1 MVSTQTQT
9 LEKPQ
14 AQTHPA
20 PRLID
25 THVHLDDARFDPD
38 RLDVIGRAKE
48 SGVKMVLMSTR
59 LESAPRV
66 LELARDHGAN
76 CAVGVH
82 PNCANSLDDHLES
95 KLESLSR
102 FPEVVAIGEIGLD
115 YYRDYVTPSQQ
126 HAALRRQLALAVDL
140 DLPVVLHNR
149 ESTKDLLAI
158 LKEFP
163 TLRGVFHSFLGDITQ
178 AEAFLERG
186 FYLGIGGPL
195 TFKKNEP
202 LRQTVRQLP
211 LERLLVETDS
221 PFLTPAPHRGKRNE
235 PAYVRY
241 VAQTLAQVKGLTFE
255 EVTQAT
261 TQNSRVLFGV

>member
-1 MVSTQTQT
+1 MVITQTQL

-14 AQTHPA
+14 SYPP

-25 THVHLDDARFDPD
+25 THVHLDDARFNLD
-38 RLDVIGRAKE
+38 RLDVIEYARQA
-48 SGVKMVLMSTR
+48 GVSMVLMSTR
-59 LESAPRV
+59 LEDAPKV
-66 LELARDHGAN
+66 LELARDHGAK
-76 CAVGVH
+76 CAIGVH
-82 PNCANSLDDHLES
+82 PNCADPLDDHLES

-115 YYRDYVTPSQQ
+115 YYRDTAAPAQQ
-126 HAALRRQLALAVDL
+126 HEALRRQLALAVDL
-140 DLPVVLHNR
+140 GLPVVLHNR
-149 ESTKDLLAI
+149 ESTEDLLSI

-163 TLRGVFHSFLGDITQ
+163 TLRGVFHSFLGDLAQ
-178 AEAFLERG
+178 AHSFLERG

-211 LERLLVETDS
+211 LDRLLVETDS
-221 PFLTPAPHRGKRNE
+221 PYLTPAPHRGKRNQ

-241 VAQTLAQVKGLTFE
+241 VAQMLAQIKGLAFE
-255 EVTQAT
+255 EVAQVT
-261 TQNSRVLFGV
+261 TQNARALFGI